1 MNILNYISEAFS
13 TLLQNKMRSILSLLG
28 IVIGISSVV
37 IITAIG
43 DGTKESISKE
53 FSATQN
59 QIIIKKWQKTDN
71 FSFENFNNPSRG
83 FSEEDISI
91 ETTLRGDKIFTT
103 ETVQKLAEIFKNET
117 KTIVPVINFQM
128 KDLIINGLQDGSTVR
143 VVDNSYF
150 RARDIATDLG
160 MLFTDSQI
168 KNAENVVVIGSEVV
182 SRFDGKNPIGREV
195 FINWSAFTIIG
206 ILPKNKDYQVNY
218 TIFVPYSVIEKRY
231 GPQPIQEIEVYA
243 KDVEKMH
250 ELQKNLWF
258 FLMKYVDAPTPAEAN
273 FYFTTNEALIKQSQ
287 KIIWQIALF
296 VTGIAGISLL
306 VGGVGIMNI
315 MLVSVTERT
324 REIGIRKAIG
334 ARRRDIIFQFLTES
348 AILSLTGGIIAIIFS
363 YFVGFLITMIKPDFT
378 PVISVN
384 TIIIATSF
392 SVFMWVIF
400 GLMPAWK
407 AAKMNI
413 IDALRFE

>member
-13 TLLQNKMRSILSLLG
+13 TLLQNKMRSVLSLLG

-43 DGTKESISKE
+43 DGTKEAISKD
-53 FSATQN
+53 FAATQN
-59 QIIIKKWQKTDN
+59 QIIIKKWQKTEN
-71 FSFENFNNPSRG
+71 FSIESLSNPSKSN
-83 FSEEDISI
+83 SEKNISI
-91 ETTLRGDKIFTT
+91 ETSIRSNKIFTT
-103 ETVQKLAEIFKNET
+103 QTVKKLSEIFKNET
-117 KTIVPVINFQM
+117 KSIVPVINFEM
-128 KDLIINGLQDGSTVR
+128 RGLMINGLEEARPVR
-143 VVDNSYF
+143 VIENSYF
-150 RARDIATDLG
+150 RARDIVADLG
-160 MLFTDSQI
+160 VLFTDSQI
-168 KNAENVVVIGSEVV
+168 KNAENVVVIWSEVV
-182 SRFDGKNPIGREV
+182 SKFGGKNPIGRQI
-195 FINWSAFTIIG
+195 FINGSAFTVVG
-206 ILPKNKDYQVNY
+206 ILKKNKDYQVNY

-231 GPQPIQEIEVYA
+231 GAQPIQEIEVYA
-243 KDVEKMH
+243 NDIEKMN
-250 ELQKNLWF
+250 ELQKRLWF

-273 FYFTTNEALIKQSQ
+273 FYFTTNEVLIKQSQ

-306 VGGVGIMNI
+306 VGGIGIMNI

-363 YFVGFLITMIKPDFT
+363 YCMGFLITMIKPDFT
-378 PVISVN
+378 PVISVS

-392 SVFMWVIF
+392 SVLMWVIF

-407 AAKMNI
+407 AAKMNV